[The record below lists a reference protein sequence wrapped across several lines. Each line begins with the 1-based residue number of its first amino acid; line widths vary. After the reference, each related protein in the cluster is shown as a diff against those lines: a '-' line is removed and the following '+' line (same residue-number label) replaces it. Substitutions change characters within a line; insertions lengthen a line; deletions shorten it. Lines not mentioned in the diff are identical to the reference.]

1 MNYFLELTSQYFYVK
16 IDDFRGLHMIFVIY
30 CSVFFSA
37 LKCFEGLPQQTFTC
51 SKSAIK
57 TEEKVPNACKVNNTS
72 ITPSLLLTFSLKGL
86 HGKNKLKIFRPNLL
100 SFLNLCENVVTNGKS
115 LCFRINHIY
124 RRQRIAS

>member
-37 LKCFEGLPQQTFTC
+37 LKRFEGLPQQTFTC

-86 HGKNKLKIFRPNLL
+86 HGKNKLKIFRPNLP